1 MCFLLKKVLYLNIN
15 FTTMKSFEIEIKW
28 SFIFI
33 LVGLFW
39 MVLERIFGLHDIH
52 IAKHAIYTN
61 FVAIPAV
68 AVYVYALLDKKKN
81 YYKGKMSYRQGLV
94 SGIFLSVGVTV
105 LTPLSQLITSTLI
118 SPNYFNNVINYVV
131 EKGQM
136 TQEQA
141 ADYFNLKSYI
151 IQGVFFAPVMGVLTS
166 LIVAFA
172 VKSKQA

>member
-1 MCFLLKKVLYLNIN
+1 
-15 FTTMKSFEIEIKW
+15 MKSFEIEIKW

>member
-1 MCFLLKKVLYLNIN
+1 
-15 FTTMKSFEIEIKW
+15 MKSFEIEIKW

-172 VKSKQA
+172 VKSKRV

>member
-1 MCFLLKKVLYLNIN
+1 
-15 FTTMKSFEIEIKW
+15 MKSFEIEIKW
-28 SFIFI
+28 AFIFI

>member
-1 MCFLLKKVLYLNIN
+1 
-15 FTTMKSFEIEIKW
+15 MKSFEIEIKW
-28 SFIFI
+28 AFIFTAM
-33 LVGLFW
+33 GLFW
-39 MVLERIFGLHDIH
+39 MVLERMFGLHDIH

-61 FVAIPAV
+61 FIAIPAV

-81 YYKGKMSYRQGLV
+81 YYRGKMSYRQGLV

-105 LTPLSQLITSTLI
+105 LTPLSQLVTSVLI
-118 SPNYFNNVINYVV
+118 SPDYFNNVIAHVV
-131 EKGQM
+131 AQNQM

-151 IQGVFFAPVMGVLTS
+151 IQSVFFAPVMGVLTS

-172 VKSKQA
+172 VKSKS